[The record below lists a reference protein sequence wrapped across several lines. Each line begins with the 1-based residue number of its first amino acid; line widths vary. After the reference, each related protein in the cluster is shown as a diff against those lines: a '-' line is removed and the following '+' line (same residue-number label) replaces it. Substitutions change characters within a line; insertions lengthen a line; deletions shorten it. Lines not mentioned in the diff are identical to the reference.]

1 MGHRARA
8 AGRAASARPL
18 EEMSEPAE
26 PASPQVGAV
35 VLAAGQGTRM
45 RSRLP
50 KVLHPLAGVPMVEH
64 VLEAAR
70 GAGAAE
76 VLLVVGHGAAQ
87 VQQAL
92 GDRVRY
98 ALQAEQRGTAHA
110 VLQALPQLSPAIRR
124 VLVLYGDTPLLRAAT
139 LRELVRAPAPLALLT
154 AQVVD
159 PQGYGR
165 VVRDAVGRVRAVV
178 EEADATSEQRALREI
193 NVGAYAFDLGWLCAE
208 LPGLAPAASG
218 EYYLTDLVA
227 RAAARDVPIAAVP
240 LADPR
245 EGLGVNDRVQLA
257 QAERVLQE
265 RLRERLLRAG
275 VTLLDPDSVFL
286 DATVEVGP
294 DTTILP
300 HTFLRGRTR
309 IGAECL
315 IGPST
320 QIEDSVVGDRCRVQ
334 WSLVEGATLAGEV
347 LVGPFAHVRPGS
359 RLARGVVI
367 GNYAE
372 VKNSVLHE
380 NVQQHHFSY
389 IGDAEVGRDTNV
401 GAGTITCNYDG
412 VRKHRTTI
420 GERVFLGSD
429 TLLVAPVTLGDDS
442 ATGSGAVVTR
452 DVAPR
457 TLVVGVPARVLRPTR
472 GADGTEEQ
480 R

>member
-1 MGHRARA
+1 
-8 AGRAASARPL
+8 
-18 EEMSEPAE
+18 MSEPAE
-26 PASPQVGAV
+26 PPSPHVGAV

-50 KVLHPLAGVPMVEH
+50 KVLHPLAGVPLIAH
-64 VLEAAR
+64 VLTAVRAA
-70 GAGAAE
+70 GTGE
-76 VLLVVGHGAAQ
+76 LVIVVGHGAPQ

-92 GDRVRY
+92 GARVRY
-98 ALQAEQRGTAHA
+98 ALQPEQRGTAHA
-110 VLQALPQLSPAIRR
+110 VLQALPLFSSTVARL
-124 VLVLYGDTPLLRAAT
+124 LVVYGDTPLLTSAT
-139 LRELVRAPAPLALLT
+139 LRALLQAPAPLALLT
-154 AQVVD
+154 AVVPD
-159 PQGYGR
+159 PHGYGR
-165 VVRDAVGRVRAVV
+165 VVRDDAGRVRAVV
-178 EEADATSEQRALREI
+178 EERDATPEERAQHEI
-193 NVGAYAFDLGWLCAE
+193 NVGAYAFDLEWLRAR
-208 LPGLAPAASG
+208 LPTLTPSASG
-218 EYYLTDLVA
+218 EYYLTDLIA
-227 RAAARDVPIAAVP
+227 RAATDGSPIATVP
-240 LADPR
+240 LADAD
-245 EGLGVNDRVQLA
+245 EGLGINDRVQLA
-257 QAERVLQE
+257 RAEQVLQR

-275 VTLLDPDSVFL
+275 VTMLDPDSVFL
-286 DATVEVGP
+286 DATVEVGI

-309 IGAECL
+309 IGAECV

-334 WSLVEGATLAGEV
+334 WSMVEGATLDTDV
-347 LVGPFAHVRPGS
+347 VVGPFAHLRPGT
-359 RLARGVVI
+359 RLARGVMI

-389 IGDAEVGRDTNV
+389 IGDAEVGRDTNI

-452 DVAPR
+452 DVADG

-472 GADGTEEQ
+472 KVAGAEEQ